1 MSRRGLALGQQSES
15 RIGKKRTD
23 PEADLDITPM
33 IDVTFLLLIFFMV
46 TSTMSSQKELDVPKA
61 KHGVN
66 LESGAAILIVIEASN
81 TVGGA
86 PLIFLD
92 GREATLKEV
101 ADYVN
106 EGMKNDKHDV
116 VVKAGREVPHG
127 FVQQVFR
134 AANVAEGLN
143 FSLGVEDKTGS

>member
-1 MSRRGLALGQQSES
+1 MSRRGLALGQQTEA

-23 PEADLDITPM
+23 PEAELDITPM

-46 TSTMSSQKELDVPKA
+46 TSTMSSEKDLDVPAA

-66 LESGAAILIVIEASN
+66 QESGAGILIVIEASK
-81 TVGGA
+81 TVGGT
-86 PLIFLD
+86 PLIYLD
-92 GREATLKEV
+92 GREATIEEV

-106 EGMKNDKHDV
+106 EGIKNDKRDV
-116 VVKAGREVPHG
+116 VIKAGREVPHG

-134 AANVAEGLN
+134 AANVAEDLN
-143 FSLGVEDKTGS
+143 FSLGVEDKTKS